1 MEDTT
6 IDILYLNEDDMIE
19 AGVLDAGKC
28 VDTMEEMM
36 GLLSDGDFIMG
47 GPNKDEHG
55 LMLGF
60 QKNQIFQ
67 TFH

>member
-36 GLLSDGDFIMG
+36 GLLSLSLIHICFAKRERV
-47 GPNKDEHG
+47 PNNNATQAESP
-55 LMLGF
+55 L
-60 QKNQIFQ
+60 
-67 TFH
+67 